1 MTPADLRYLFSRS
14 LMTLESNLEGFSHE
28 ESLIAPQPAGN
39 CANWVLG
46 HVVFHRDFIL
56 NTLGAECLWTLAEGK
71 VYATGSAP
79 LAAAHARKLEKLRDE
94 LQRAHERL
102 LTVLESKT
110 EADLSAEI
118 TTPRGTIT
126 LGQRLAF
133 LAGHELYHAGQIA
146 LLRRMLGKPGAI

>member
-1 MTPADLRYLFSRS
+1 MTPADLRYLYSRS
-14 LMTLESNLEGFSHE
+14 LTALELNLEGFSHE
-28 ESLIAPQPAGN
+28 ESLIAPDTGGN

-46 HVVFHRDFIL
+46 HVVFHRDFVLDIL
-56 NTLGAECLWTLAEGK
+56 GGQRFWTPEEGQ
-71 VYATGSAP
+71 VYATGSRP
-79 LAAAHARKLEKLRDE
+79 LEAAHARKLEVLRDN
-94 LQRAHERL
+94 LHRAHERL
-102 LTVLESKT
+102 MTVLEAKT

-146 LLRRMLGKPGAI
+146 LLRRILGKPGAI

>member
-1 MTPADLRYLFSRS
+1 MTPADLRYLFSRG
-14 LMTLESNLEGFSHE
+14 LMALELNLEGFSHE

-46 HVVFHRDFIL
+46 HVVVHRNFVL
-56 NTLGAECLWTLAEGK
+56 ELLGAERFWTEAKGDA
-71 VYATGSAP
+71 YAFGSKP
-79 LAAAHARKLEKLRDE
+79 LEVANARKLEELRDE

-102 LTVLESKT
+102 LTVLESRT
-110 EADLSAEI
+110 EADLGAEI